1 MGGGPL
7 QRKAGDMEEGGE
19 SKEGHTEGQTE
30 AQRETQTK
38 KKEAGVA
45 VIERARAKAAKA
57 EAAKKGE
64 QDKDTD
70 KNKKTT
76 TEEEEE
82 VESPVSFAD
91 ANKDV
96 KTLALR
102 RQCTELGVDRTGS
115 RANLLERL
123 GALDAAAKAAAKAA
137 TKAKSKEEEGDA
149 KVENLEDK
157 LERLFADQE
166 EDVKTEEQEGG
177 ASGANELI
185 EESERGSVCPECDE
199 LVSPGKTECDMCG
212 TEVAVAAEMA
222 GDATGDA
229 IDATEG
235 KDGAETE
242 GSDGE
247 GGGGGGGGRSVLV
260 LRRGLGAAELT
271 EAAATTADLTAIR
284 ASGGQHIAWKRGS
297 TGKGGKAGKAGKVGK
312 GGKTSFLQFYEEGK
326 DLAETQTVRATV
338 ETVHSTH
345 SQLLKYSHSV

>member
-7 QRKAGDMEEGGE
+7 QRKAEDMKEGGE
-19 SKEGHTEGQTE
+19 SKEGQTE
-30 AQRETQTK
+30 AQRESVSGLILEDTQTK
-38 KKEAGVA
+38 KKEAGIA
-45 VIERARAKAAKA
+45 VIERARAKA

-64 QDKDTD
+64 QDE
-70 KNKKTT
+70 NKTA
-76 TEEEEE
+76 TEEEEL
-82 VESPVSFAD
+82 ESPVTFAD

-123 GALDAAAKAAAKAA
+123 GALDAAAKAAAKA
-137 TKAKSKEEEGDA
+137 KSNEEDA
-149 KVENLEDK
+149 K
-157 LERLFADQE
+157 E
-166 EDVKTEEQEGG
+166 EDVKKEEHEGG

-185 EESERGSVCPECDE
+185 GESERGSRSVCPECDE
-199 LVSPGKTECDMCG
+199 LVPLGKTECEMCG
-212 TEVAVAAEMA
+212 TEVAVEMA
-222 GDATGDA
+222 GTTGDA

-235 KDGAETE
+235 KEGKEGTD

-247 GGGGGGGGRSVLV
+247 SGGGGGRSVLV

-297 TGKGGKAGKAGKVGK
+297 TGKT
-312 GGKTSFLQFYEEGK
+312 GKTSFLQFYEEGK
-326 DLAETQTVRATV
+326 DLAETQTVRATPN
-338 ETVHSTH
+338 SLN
-345 SQLLKYSHSV
+345 LLLTFSVARNMYA